1 MDIRMNGDFLSTN
14 ELRKHVRREYKKLR
28 KKAILSLVYR
38 PLSTKFEICSSNSL
52 DGEYCY
58 SDGKGYYYCALERGS
73 YIEKIITEDLFEVTY
88 LAIEADISEMASLY
102 ELIHRKRGKDP
113 RRILFAKEL
122 ELFSEIGE
130 KYCERHR
137 KRIEKI
143 LEKYPYEDE

>member
-58 SDGKGYYYCALERGS
+58 SDEKGYYYCALERGS
-73 YIEKIITEDLFEVTY
+73 YNEKIVTEDLFEVTY
-88 LAIEADISEMASLY
+88 LAIETDIFSMASLY
-102 ELIHRKRGKDP
+102 ESIHRKRGKDQ
-113 RRILFAKEL
+113 RRIRFAKEL

-130 KYCERHR
+130 KYGEKYR

>member
-1 MDIRMNGDFLSTN
+1 MNGDFLSTN

-58 SDGKGYYYCALERGS
+58 SDEKGYYYCALERGS
-73 YIEKIITEDLFEVTY
+73 YNEKIITEDLFEVTY
-88 LAIEADISEMASLY
+88 LAIGTDIFSMASLY
-102 ELIHRKRGKDP
+102 ESMHRKRGKDP

-137 KRIEKI
+137 KRIEKY
-143 LEKYPYEDE
+143 LKMAPYEDE

>member
-1 MDIRMNGDFLSTN
+1 MI
-14 ELRKHVRREYKKLR
+14 
-28 KKAILSLVYR
+28 
-38 PLSTKFEICSSNSL
+38 
-52 DGEYCY
+52 
-58 SDGKGYYYCALERGS
+58 ERGS
-73 YIEKIITEDLFEVTY
+73 YNEKIITEDLFEVTY
-88 LAIEADISEMASLY
+88 LAIGTDIFSMASLY
-102 ELIHRKRGKDP
+102 ESIHGKRGKDP